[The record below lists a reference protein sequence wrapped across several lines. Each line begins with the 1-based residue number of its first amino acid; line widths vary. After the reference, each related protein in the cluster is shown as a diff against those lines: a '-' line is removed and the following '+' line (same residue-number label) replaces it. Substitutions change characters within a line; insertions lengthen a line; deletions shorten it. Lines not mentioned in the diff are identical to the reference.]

1 MAYSAVPEVNTSDQ
15 WSASDH
21 NTYIRDNFAYF
32 KSLTDAL
39 SAGTKPAEGRLT
51 LESGIP
57 VSSTDQ
63 ADKTTLYYTPYVGE
77 TIALYDGSS
86 AWSLVTFA
94 ELSLDISGFTASKLY
109 DIFCYSNSGAATL
122 EGLVWTD
129 DSTRATALTFQDGV
143 LVKTG
148 ATTRRYLGTIYM
160 QADQKCDDT
169 VANRGVW
176 NMYNRVPRN
185 LSAINLS
192 GNTDQTALGQSY
204 YVIGN
209 PYGQVVLG
217 GIGGKCTAVA
227 GQSYCGL
234 YLLYDTASIGSAT
247 ANAGIWSQTSI
258 ELHCAASAPKQV
270 AAGWHYVSMGLNVQ
284 NTNGVLAEGQLWLL
298 MEG

>member
-1 MAYSAVPEVNTSDQ
+1 MAYSALPTVNTGDP

-21 NTYIRDNFAYF
+21 NTYIKDNFAYF
-32 KSLTDAL
+32 KAITDQL
-39 SAGTKPAEGRLT
+39 SGGTKPAEGRLT
-51 LESGIP
+51 LESGVP

-86 AWSLVTFA
+86 SWTLINFA
-94 ELSLDISGFTASKLY
+94 ELSLDISGFTASKPY
-109 DIFCYSNSGAATL
+109 DIFCYNNSGTPAL

-129 DSTRATALTFQDGV
+129 GSTRATALTMQD
-143 LVKTG
+143 KAG

-160 QADQKCDDT
+160 AAAQKCDDS
-169 VANRGVW
+169 VAARYVW
-176 NMYNRVPRN
+176 NMYNQVPRN
-185 LSAINLS
+185 MLANGLS
-192 GNTDQTALGQSY
+192 GNTDQTDLGKSY
-204 YVIGN
+204 YVVGS

-234 YLLYDTASIGSAT
+234 YLLFDTASIASAD

-258 ELHCAASAPKQV
+258 VLHCAASAPKQV
-270 AAGWHYVSMGLNVQ
+270 AAGLHYLSMGLNVQ
-284 NTNGVLAEGQLWLL
+284 DTNGVLAEGRLWLL

>member
-1 MAYSAVPEVNTSDQ
+1 MARAAIPTITTGDIATAAWGNSYL
-15 WSASDH
+15 
-21 NTYIRDNFAYF
+21 RDNEAAHWAEVHKFF
-32 KSLTDAL
+32 
-39 SAGTKPAEGRLT
+39 PAHGRLT
-51 LESGIP
+51 LETGVP

-63 ADKTTLYYTPYVGE
+63 ADKVALYYTPYVGK

-86 AWSLVTFA
+86 AWTLITFPQ
-94 ELSLDISGFTASKLY
+94 LSLDISGFTASKLY
-109 DIFCYSNSGAATL
+109 DVFCYNNSGTATL

-129 DSTRATALTFQDGV
+129 DATRATALTFQDGV

-169 VANRGVW
+169 VTNRGVW
-176 NMYNRVPRN
+176 NMYNREKRY
-185 LSAINLS
+185 LLTTGLA
-192 GNTDQTALGQSY
+192 GNTDQTALGKSY

-227 GQSYCGL
+227 SQSYCGL
-234 YLLYDTASIGSAT
+234 YLLYDTASIASAD
-247 ANAGIWSQTSI
+247 AMAGIWSQTSI
-258 ELHCAASAPKQV
+258 ELHCAASAPKHR
-270 AAGWHYVSMGLNVQ
+270 AAGWHYLAMGLNVQ
-284 NTNGVLAEGQLWLL
+284 NTNGVLAEGQIWLL